1 MEIKLL
7 MRIAKH
13 DGAINFISKTFL
25 ACYKFI
31 WLQTSLA
38 LQEFLNTPRSF
49 LIGRNESDRNNSI
62 FALKIYFFADFQPY
76 SDGIRIL
83 TVEIQHRCTIVVVF
97 YSRTFCSCWLLEVK
111 FFFLLRRESV
121 TEAWFSERAEF
132 LIQFYYVL
140 QIFRRQLRELRRRY

>member
-83 TVEIQHRCTIVVVF
+83 TVEIQHKCTILVVF

-111 FFFLLRRESV
+111 IFLFIASRVGHGGVIQRKGWISYTVLLCF
-121 TEAWFSERAEF
+121 ANFSATT
-132 LIQFYYVL
+132 
-140 QIFRRQLRELRRRY
+140 